1 MSKFMETEIKNGG
14 NMIEY
19 VHTHITSELQQ
30 NTKTDTIFILTSIV
44 LNLITLAIN
53 SGLVKDSRTDN
64 SSLAVMFIF
73 VLLIVL
79 VNIVV
84 VIGLIKGRQTRM
96 KLTNGLIAMYRDL
109 NVAKYYDESLLGNY
123 NIRYNLFIMVVVC
136 TGFIA
141 TVVPFI
147 LR

>member
-1 MSKFMETEIKNGG
+1 MLEH
-14 NMIEY
+14 

-53 SGLVKDSRTDN
+53 SGLVQESRTNN
-64 SSLAVMFIF
+64 STLTVMFVF
-73 VLLIVL
+73 VLLIVV

-84 VIGLIKGRQTRM
+84 VFGLLKGRQTRM
-96 KLTNGLIAMYRDL
+96 KLSNGLMAMYRDQ
-109 NVAKYYDESLLGNY
+109 NVAKYYDESLLINY

-136 TGFIA
+136 TGIIA